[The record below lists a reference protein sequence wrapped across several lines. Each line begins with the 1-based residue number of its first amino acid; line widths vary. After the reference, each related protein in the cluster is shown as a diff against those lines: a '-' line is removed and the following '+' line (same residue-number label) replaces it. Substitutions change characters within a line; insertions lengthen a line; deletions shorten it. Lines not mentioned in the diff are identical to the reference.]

1 MFTKPSQRFPLLFVA
16 VLVLFVA
23 MWSGLL
29 RTGWQWPFLAPWPM
43 AHGPLMIS
51 GFLGTLISIERAVA
65 LNKSWLYAGPV
76 LSALGGLYYV
86 AGGNAILGALLMTAG
101 SFGLVVIFVVILK
114 QHRADY
120 TVIMTL
126 GAIAWFIGTLLWFL
140 GLPIFQI
147 VLWWSA
153 FLVLTIVGERLE
165 LNRIMP
171 PSQRR
176 RVIGLMTI
184 GVYLLGLILSLFW
197 SDVGTRTISAGMLL
211 MALWLLRFDIAR
223 ITVRKTGLVRFV
235 AICLLS
241 GYVWLGVSGVIGL
254 YSGAVFAGPIYDAY
268 LHTVF
273 VGFTFS
279 MIFGHAAIIF
289 PAILHLPVKYSSK
302 FYYPLI
308 LLHISLILRIVG
320 DLTFQQPLR
329 LWGSLFNAISIL
341 LFLGIMGRTIFIGSK
356 EAGEPEQV

>member
-16 VLVLFVA
+16 ILVLFVA

-29 RTGWQWPFLAPWPM
+29 RAGWQWPFLSPWPM

-65 LNKSWLYAGPV
+65 LNKSWLYTGPV
-76 LSALGGLYYV
+76 LSAIGGLYYV
-86 AGGNAILGALLMTAG
+86 AGGNDIIGAVLMVAG
-101 SFGLVVIFVVILK
+101 SFGLVVIFAVILK

-120 TVIMTL
+120 TVIMTF
-126 GAIAWFIGTLLWFL
+126 GAIAWFIGTLLWLL
-140 GLPIFQI
+140 GWPIFQI

-153 FLVLTIVGERLE
+153 FLVLTIVGERIE
-165 LNRIMP
+165 LSRLMP

-176 RVIGLMTI
+176 RVTGLMTI

-197 SDVGTRTISAGMLL
+197 SDAGTRILSAGMLF

-223 ITVRKTGLVRFV
+223 FTVRKTGLVRFV
-235 AICLLS
+235 AVCLLS
-241 GYVWLGVSGVIGL
+241 GYVWLGVSGAIGL
-254 YSGAVFAGPIYDAY
+254 YSGAVIAGPIYDAF

-289 PAILHLPVKYSSK
+289 PAILQLPVKYSSK

-308 LLHISLILRIVG
+308 LLHLSLILRITG

-329 LWGSLFNAISIL
+329 LWGSLFNAISII
-341 LFLGIMGRTIFIGSK
+341 LFLGIMGRTIYIGRK
-356 EAGEPEQV
+356 EGAELEEA